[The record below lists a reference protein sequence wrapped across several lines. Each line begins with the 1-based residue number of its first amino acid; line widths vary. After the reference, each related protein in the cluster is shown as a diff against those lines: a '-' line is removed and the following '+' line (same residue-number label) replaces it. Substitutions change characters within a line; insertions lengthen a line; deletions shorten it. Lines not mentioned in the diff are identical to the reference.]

1 MLQWLE
7 GTIGNMIAITTVLPT
22 LGHVA
27 MVGFS
32 QCVKWTGL
40 VWTADGTLQ
49 GPGLSSITL
58 SEASLLTAPVSP
70 ALAALGEQAR
80 S

>member
-7 GTIGNMIAITTVLPT
+7 GTIGDMIAITIVLPT
-22 LGHVA
+22 LGHIA

-49 GPGLSSITL
+49 GPGLSSIDL
-58 SEASLLTAPVSP
+58 SEASMVTAPFFP
-70 ALAALGEQAR
+70 ALAALEEQAH